1 MSYKIGDIV
10 MKCKPIAYVVHED
23 AFNSENTHCSK
34 GNVSWNVKCIFQI
47 IRQNIWNK
55 ALARHKT
62 VDNFFLMQCSY
73 N

>member
-47 IRQNIWNK
+47 IRQNI
-55 ALARHKT
+55 
-62 VDNFFLMQCSY
+62 
-73 N
+73 